1 MVTQKHSSNRSF
13 GLIMAAAMSIIGGWH
28 VYHQRPWAWAL
39 LIIAFVFLVCALTM
53 PGLLAPLNRWWL
65 KLGLI
70 MHTVMTPIIMSILFF
85 GAFVPIGGVMRIFG
99 ARPLQLRYRSDQPSY
114 WIKRDATLL
123 SKDSFKNQF

>member
-1 MVTQKHSSNRSF
+1 MAIPKHSSDRSF
-13 GLIMAAAMSIIGGWH
+13 GLIMAAAIGVIGGWH
-28 VYHQRPWAWAL
+28 LYHQRSWAWVLLFIAVVLLVFAL
-39 LIIAFVFLVCALTM
+39 AI

-85 GAFVPIGGVMRIFG
+85 GAFVPIGGVMRLFG
-99 ARPLQLRYRSDQPSY
+99 ARPLQLQYRPDQASY